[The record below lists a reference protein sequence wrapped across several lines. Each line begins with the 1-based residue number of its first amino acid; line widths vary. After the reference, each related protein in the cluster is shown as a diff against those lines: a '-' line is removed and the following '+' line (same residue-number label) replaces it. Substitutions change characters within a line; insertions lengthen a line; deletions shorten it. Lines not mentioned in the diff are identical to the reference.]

1 MKRQLNELSLAT
13 YDVGSMP
20 LEDDFEEDKRNV
32 NRVIVDKV
40 NAGLDYPCYPQLP
53 GSPSKPMNMALQYLK
68 PLSRTNPS
76 IQITG
81 QEAHLLSDEIKE
93 PTEPVGVERAEYF
106 LTYLRDHPLPSE
118 KGVKACITGPF
129 TLASYLDLKN
139 LMTCGAS
146 KPEIVKT
153 LAAIL
158 SKSCRR
164 LSDLGFDVVCVDE
177 PFLSVMLGRKGE
189 VLFKYDERFVIEAL
203 DMLLTQLSCVSAVH
217 VCGRITPMVKTVLLE
232 SAADIVDHEFTAIR
246 ENLNAYSR
254 EDLERADKFLA
265 FGCVSTVNPTVESVE
280 EISVR
285 LEKAL
290 SLYGERLLV
299 KPDCGFGGMLGTPD
313 AYGIVQRKLRNMVTA
328 AKMVQ
333 QRLS

>member
-1 MKRQLNELSLAT
+1 
-13 YDVGSMP
+13 
-20 LEDDFEEDKRNV
+20 
-32 NRVIVDKV
+32 
-40 NAGLDYPCYPQLP
+40 
-53 GSPSKPMNMALQYLK
+53 
-68 PLSRTNPS
+68 
-76 IQITG
+76 
-81 QEAHLLSDEIKE
+81 
-93 PTEPVGVERAEYF
+93 
-106 LTYLRDHPLPSE
+106 
-118 KGVKACITGPF
+118 
-129 TLASYLDLKN
+129 
-139 LMTCGAS
+139 
-146 KPEIVKT
+146 
-153 LAAIL
+153 
-158 SKSCRR
+158 
-164 LSDLGFDVVCVDE
+164 
-177 PFLSVMLGRKGE
+177 
-189 VLFKYDERFVIEAL
+189 
-203 DMLLTQLSCVSAVH
+203 
-217 VCGRITPMVKTVLLE
+217 MVKTVLLE